1 MQFNGLSAYKGDK
14 PYIFVSY
21 AHADSEKVF
30 PLLEALQKAGYRI
43 WFDQGIEAGT
53 EWSNNIAEHLSGCSG
68 FLFFTSKNSVKS
80 ENCLDEVAYAKS
92 HNKQALLAYLEEEVT
107 LPSGTDMQTARFQ
120 RLYVNRQVSI
130 DGFVEN
136 FMAASIFDMCR
147 GDDEK
152 VEAPSVKT
160 VTQTKPEK
168 KKSGNKAL
176 FAVLAAAIVLLAVLA
191 VVFSSGDKGND
202 DQSGETLPSDTV
214 ESTVAE
220 KVELSDSLEDNTFRL
235 DGVVYRVPVSLA
247 TLKANGW
254 FVAFSGVDVT
264 TEYIG
269 GQQKEYM
276 MLTKG
281 GKKID
286 VTVYNDGENAKMIKD
301 CQVVEVSVN
310 KNYGVD
316 FCISGGLTADATV
329 DELIEAFGVPDERND
344 YDDTSTLY
352 WYPSETSKVKAF
364 CYNEGDTGYNS
375 LSIYNCI
382 PSKESF
388 APKQEAPSYLD
399 SYIEPTELGDN
410 LYSGVVSMEGA
421 LYQLPV
427 PVRKLLGNGWTVAA
441 GEKAVMSGGTTDI
454 TLKKGESTLYAVV
467 ENPSMYKTTL
477 QNCMITEIRL
487 DAADKI
493 NLILPGD
500 ISFGMSKEELE
511 PCLPEDINMF
521 ESDFSIS
528 YSHLDFEERDFYM
541 NLSIKVE
548 TDSLN
553 EVVINC
559 AINKIIVE

>member
-1 MQFNGLSAYKGDK
+1 MQISHQPAETVILNVTVSFYLRIMLQKEKYCDIMKSINYLRGEIMQFNGLSAYKGDK

-220 KVELSDSLEDNTFRL
+220 KGSFPILLRIT
-235 DGVVYRVPVSLA
+235 P
-247 TLKANGW
+247 
-254 FVAFSGVDVT
+254 
-264 TEYIG
+264 
-269 GQQKEYM
+269 
-276 MLTKG
+276 
-281 GKKID
+281 
-286 VTVYNDGENAKMIKD
+286 
-301 CQVVEVSVN
+301 SV
-310 KNYGVD
+310 
-316 FCISGGLTADATV
+316 LTA
-329 DELIEAFGVPDERND
+329 
-344 YDDTSTLY
+344 LY
-352 WYPSETSKVKAF
+352 
-364 CYNEGDTGYNS
+364 
-375 LSIYNCI
+375 
-382 PSKESF
+382 
-388 APKQEAPSYLD
+388 
-399 SYIEPTELGDN
+399 TEF
-410 LYSGVVSMEGA
+410 
-421 LYQLPV
+421 P
-427 PVRKLLGNGWTVAA
+427 
-441 GEKAVMSGGTTDI
+441 
-454 TLKKGESTLYAVV
+454 
-467 ENPSMYKTTL
+467 
-477 QNCMITEIRL
+477 
-487 DAADKI
+487 
-493 NLILPGD
+493 
-500 ISFGMSKEELE
+500 
-511 PCLPEDINMF
+511 
-521 ESDFSIS
+521 
-528 YSHLDFEERDFYM
+528 
-541 NLSIKVE
+541 
-548 TDSLN
+548 
-553 EVVINC
+553 
-559 AINKIIVE
+559 